1 MVYDRVSRFF
11 KNLCICVLKTKLAS
25 AMEGFSDCLI
35 EISMMLFQVKDVRT
49 HKLDNRMESF
59 FLAETTKYLYLLFA
73 PDNFIHNDGGHGEVI
88 QTPNGECVIDAGGY
102 VFNTEAHPIDS
113 AALYCCSA
121 AKKEDDSILQD
132 FHDNMDLLSV
142 LGLVDIKN
150 DIFKPIKK
158 PKKAKDENTNAE
170 EDNNSDGD
178 FSQSQDGVVKT
189 TGSGEGSMAK
199 DVKMK
204 QDGDIGSKVQGPHV
218 PHAAPARGSRRVEEE
233 EDEEDLDLAPPEE
246 ATKEALGPWDKQE
259 DTQESG
265 GEDIEQ
271 QDLLGKLSEN
281 NGTGERD
288 VVENTE
294 NIDSGAQN
302 IIEKNNQNTENN
314 SQNIGNTESGSQNLE
329 NETQTSYKE
338 SLNTEDE
345 AQNTENDTQDME
357 NDTQNI
363 ENAQNT
369 ENEAQSTE
377 NEAQSTENEAQN
389 TENEAQSTENEA
401 QNTENEDLNN
411 SEANEDK
418 SSEETSIGETDTKKE
433 KVQIHVI
440 GNLVVQ
446 VSGSNIH
453 IADKES
459 GDEDEEK
466 EEDTIEQTKDNVP
479 KPGSYEED
487 LEDVS
492 DPSVMTCPAQPF
504 HARLSIMGEMFI
516 KR

>member
-1 MVYDRVSRFF
+1 MLKVYRF
-11 KNLCICVLKTKLAS
+11 NA
-25 AMEGFSDCLI
+25 DHLI
-35 EISMMLFQVKDVRT
+35 DISMTLFQVKDVRT

-121 AKKEDDSILQD
+121 AKKEDDAILQD

-158 PKKAKDENTNAE
+158 PKKVKDENTNAE
-170 EDNNSDGD
+170 ENNNSDGD
-178 FSQSQDGVVKT
+178 FSQSQDGGVKT

-218 PHAAPARGSRRVEEE
+218 PHTAPARGSRRVEEE

-259 DTQESG
+259 DTQETG

-281 NGTGERD
+281 NGTREKE

-294 NIDSGAQN
+294 NIESGAQN

-314 SQNIGNTESGSQNLE
+314 SQNIGNTESGTQNLE
-329 NETQTSYKE
+329 NETQTLDEK
-338 SLNTEDE
+338 SLNTENE

-369 ENEAQSTE
+369 ENEAQ
-377 NEAQSTENEAQN
+377 N
-389 TENEAQSTENEA
+389 TENV
-401 QNTENEDLNN
+401 DLNN

-433 KVQIHVI
+433 KVEIHVI

-446 VSGSNIH
+446 VSGSSIH

-466 EEDTIEQTKDNVP
+466 EEDTSGQTKDNVP

-487 LEDVS
+487 LEDVT